1 MPSEKKKHKVLPKK
15 LFLAGI
21 IFSIFIG
28 AIYSYFSLK
37 NYTIKAELEAIGL
50 AESASSFIDPYQVEA
65 LNGDI
70 SDVDSSAYKIIKS
83 GITQFKKHNPEIK
96 YAYLFR
102 LEDGKLYF
110 LVDSEAPEAEGYSS
124 PGQEYYEATEQDVL
138 PFSTG
143 EAILTEPLT
152 DRWGTWVSALV
163 TIKEPQ
169 TGEVIA
175 LFGVDYP
182 AEYWTKQ
189 TYREVLPQVAVV
201 TCMILLL
208 SVLYSVLLSNIKA
221 RTLSKKLLESEA
233 LFKAV
238 FEQSPVGIS
247 LAKNFEYK
255 NKTNTEFARILGR
268 TKDEITNLSW
278 PEITHPDD
286 LENDMRLFASFKDK
300 TIPGYSME
308 KRYIRPDG
316 SYIWVQMVV
325 ARIQIDENEQKN
337 WDHVCIAQ
345 DINDKKIAEETLRES
360 ERSKSM
366 LLANLPGMAYRC
378 KFDESWTMTFISEG
392 CYELTGYKPE
402 SLINNYELSF
412 NDVIAPE
419 FREFLWNKWGHLLSL
434 RVPFRCEY
442 EIITASGERKW
453 VLETGQGVYN
463 EDGSVEAL
471 EGIIIDITESKQ
483 KQILL
488 QYINDHDTLTGVY
501 NRSYYDRAKVQL
513 ENESNLPLSII
524 VIDIN
529 GLRLI
534 NDAFGHAAGDSL
546 IAKTATIIQGCCGER
561 DILART
567 GGDEFSIISPNTN
580 FDKANDL
587 RLAIKKACAEYN
599 STLKDKS
606 FEINLSLGYG
616 VRRTIETSIE
626 ETEKEA
632 DAYIDRRKLLDK
644 NSHHNT
650 VLSSIMATM
659 YARSYETEAHA
670 VRLGQY
676 SKLIGEKM
684 NLPQSSMDELE
695 LFSMLHDIGK
705 IGIDDRIL
713 NKPGALTPDEWEIMK
728 RHPEIGFVI
737 TMSSPDFSSIS
748 DYVLSHHERWDG
760 TGYPLGLSGE
770 EIPLLARILAIADA
784 YDAMTSDRVYRKA
797 LSKEAALEEIGKN
810 IGTQFDPYIAKL
822 FMEFV

>member
-1 MPSEKKKHKVLPKK
+1 MPDKKNKRKIVPKK

-28 AIYSYFSLK
+28 AIYSYYSVK
-37 NYTIKAELEAIGL
+37 NYKLQAKDEAIGL
-50 AESASSFIDPYQVEA
+50 AESVASFIDPYQVEA
-65 LNGDI
+65 LNADI
-70 SDVDSSAYKIIKS
+70 SDVDSSAYKTMKS
-83 GITQFKKHNPEIK
+83 GITEFKKHNPEID

-102 LEDGKLYF
+102 LKDGKLYF
-110 LVDSEAPEAEGYSS
+110 MVDSEAPEAEGYSP
-124 PGQEYYEATEQDVL
+124 PGQEYYETTEQDVL

-163 TIKEPQ
+163 PIKDPQ
-169 TGEVIA
+169 TGAVIA

-182 AEYWTKQ
+182 AEYWSAE
-189 TYREVLPQVAVV
+189 TYHKVLPQVAVV

-208 SVLYSVLLSNIKA
+208 SVLYSVLMSNINA
-221 RTLSKKLLESEA
+221 QTLSKKLLESEA

-247 LAKNFEYK
+247 LVSNYEYQS
-255 NKTNTEFARILGR
+255 KTNAEFARIIGR
-268 TKDEITNLSW
+268 AKDKVANISW
-278 PEITHPDD
+278 PDITHPDD
-286 LENDMRLFASFKDK
+286 LESDLEQFARFKANK
-300 TIPGYSME
+300 IPGYSME
-308 KRYIRPDG
+308 KRYVRPDG

-325 ARIQIDENEQKN
+325 ARIQINETKQKS

-378 KFDESWTMTFISEG
+378 RFDKDWTMTFISEG

-402 SLINNYELSF
+402 SLIDNRELSF
-412 NDVIAPE
+412 NDIIASE
-419 FREFLWNKWGHLLSL
+419 FREFLWNKWEHLLSL
-434 RVPFRCEY
+434 KIPFRCEY
-442 EIITASGERKW
+442 EIITAGGERKW
-453 VLETGQGVYN
+453 VLETGQGVFN
-463 EDGSVEAL
+463 EDGNVEAL

-483 KQILL
+483 KQIQL

-501 NRSYYDRAKVQL
+501 NRSYYERAKVQL
-513 ENESNLPLSII
+513 EQESNLPLSII
-524 VIDIN
+524 VVDIN

-534 NDAFGHAAGDSL
+534 NDACGHAIGDSL
-546 IAKTATIIQGCCGER
+546 IAKTAEIIQSYCGEK

-567 GGDEFSIISPNTN
+567 GGDEFSIISPKTD

-587 RLAIKKACAEYN
+587 RLAIKKACVEYN
-599 STLKDKS
+599 SALKDKS
-606 FEINLSLGYG
+606 LEINLSLGYG
-616 VRRTIETSIE
+616 VKQTNETSIE

-644 NSHHNT
+644 KSHHNT

-684 NLPQSSMDELE
+684 NLSQSSMDELE

-713 NKPGALTPDEWEIMK
+713 NKPGALTPDEWGIMK

-737 TMSSPDFSSIS
+737 TMSSPDFASIA

-760 TGYPLGLSGE
+760 TGYPLGLCGD
-770 EIPLLARILAIADA
+770 EIPLLSRILALADA